1 MTVDCTHQK
10 SVHVSCLIHYFFI
23 CTAQSVIK
31 KESILSSVILLS
43 KGDPTLLNSFAHAH
57 ALFLR
62 ASARLDMN
70 PPNIEGAIEDA
81 RLATELAPTES
92 KGWRALAYA
101 QEASGNVQGAIDA
114 FREWAGV
121 DVSFSTKSKKE
132 IERLSCLL

>member
-1 MTVDCTHQK
+1 MC
-10 SVHVSCLIHYFFI
+10 
-23 CTAQSVIK
+23 
-31 KESILSSVILLS
+31 
-43 KGDPTLLNSFAHAH
+43 NSFAHAH

-62 ASARLDMN
+62 ADARLDKD

-81 RLATELAPTES
+81 KLATEIAPTES

-114 FREWAGV
+114 FREWASV

-132 IERLSCLL
+132 IERLSRLL